1 MGRKALKR
9 LRKKRRTIKLRKAPA
24 QASPPVPPVD
34 LVRFM
39 MANNSASNNIAQNNH
54 EELLMMRMASEKK
67 NQEMES
73 YKRQIDMELQ
83 KQKDIIS
90 ERARLDKE
98 NKNMLSELKKQIE
111 SDKFMEDAT
120 RENND
125 VKNKLELQNVKH
137 EHKMNIQTQ
146 KNEVTEQEIQRQK
159 ELNKKQEE
167 NVKLKRE
174 LEIIKQKNNE
184 LNNQIKNN
192 DLYNN
197 NLQLKDEIKR
207 LKSENEAYDEL
218 IKTDEFV
225 KSADNHKKY
234 ILELEKQKFDSE
246 LKDQVYKK
254 RREVLLNYANI
265 PEISEE
271 QWTAMQNKL
280 KESIQS
286 SIVKEMEFK
295 KQQEEFNKKED
306 ETNHYKELLD
316 QQTKKMH
323 EAEIEKVRAE
333 KKIEKM
339 KNKSELADEMKEAIE
354 YEATQRMDIE
364 EINKKTDLAKK
375 AMEVYQESLAVNAQ
389 NKYIKDNGLKNA
401 KVLAEMKQKIVETE
415 YSNNAIKEYSDL
427 LDQLQKAEA
436 TNSVAAKMYNFT
448 DKFTDYRT
456 SVPAAKILIE
466 QMGYYNNSFDKRRNL
481 VDSLEARIAQNP
493 NVWSYMVKKYN
504 QLEDVRNHYSFQT
517 LPYLTEII
525 NNMDQT
531 INEFKENNWALS

>member
-24 QASPPVPPVD
+24 QASPPVD

-174 LEIIKQKNNE
+174 LEIIKQKNSE

-265 PEISEE
+265 PEISEK
-271 QWTAMQNKL
+271 QWTEMQNKL

-295 KQQEEFNKKED
+295 KQQEEFNKKEA

-333 KKIEKM
+333 KRLEKIN
-339 KNKSELADEMKEAIE
+339 NKSELADEMKEAIE

-375 AMEVYQESLAVNAQ
+375 AMEVYQESLVVNAQ

-401 KVLAEMKQKIVETE
+401 KELAEMKQKIVETE

-448 DKFTDYRT
+448 DNFTDYRT
-456 SVPAAKILIE
+456 GVPAAKILIE
-466 QMGYYNNSFDKRRNL
+466 QMGYYKNSFENRRNL

-493 NVWSYMVKKYN
+493 NVWSYMVKKHN
-504 QLEDVRNHYSFQT
+504 ELEDVRNHYSFQT

-525 NNMDQT
+525 NNMDKT

>member
-24 QASPPVPPVD
+24 QASPPVD

-174 LEIIKQKNNE
+174 LEIIKQKNSE

-265 PEISEE
+265 PEISEK
-271 QWTAMQNKL
+271 QWTEMQNKL
-280 KESIQS
+280 KQSIQS
-286 SIVKEMEFK
+286 SIVQEMEFK
-295 KQQEEFNKKED
+295 KQQEEFNKKEA

-333 KKIEKM
+333 KRLEKIN
-339 KNKSELADEMKEAIE
+339 NKSELADEMKEAIE

-375 AMEVYQESLAVNAQ
+375 AMEVYQESLVVNAQ

-401 KVLAEMKQKIVETE
+401 KELAEMKQKIVETE

-448 DKFTDYRT
+448 DNFTDYRT
-456 SVPAAKILIE
+456 GVPAAKTLIE
-466 QMGYYNNSFDKRRNL
+466 QMGYYKNSFENRRNL

-525 NNMDQT
+525 NNMDKT

>member
-24 QASPPVPPVD
+24 QASPPVD

-174 LEIIKQKNNE
+174 LEIIKQKNSE

-197 NLQLKDEIKR
+197 NLQLEDEIKR

-265 PEISEE
+265 PEISEK
-271 QWTAMQNKL
+271 QWTEMQNKL

-295 KQQEEFNKKED
+295 KQQEEFNKKEA

-333 KKIEKM
+333 KRLEKIN
-339 KNKSELADEMKEAIE
+339 NKSELADEMKEAIE

-364 EINKKTDLAKK
+364 EINKKTDLAKR
-375 AMEVYQESLAVNAQ
+375 AMEVYQESLVVNAQ

-401 KVLAEMKQKIVETE
+401 KELAEMKQKIVETE

-436 TNSVAAKMYNFT
+436 ANSVTAKMYNFT

-466 QMGYYNNSFDKRRNL
+466 QMGYYKNSFDKRRNL

-525 NNMDQT
+525 NNMDKT

>member
-24 QASPPVPPVD
+24 QASPPVD

-174 LEIIKQKNNE
+174 LEIIKQKNSE

-197 NLQLKDEIKR
+197 NLQLEDEIKR

-265 PEISEE
+265 PEISEK
-271 QWTAMQNKL
+271 QWTEMQNKL

-295 KQQEEFNKKED
+295 KQQEEFNKKEA

-333 KKIEKM
+333 KRLEKIN
-339 KNKSELADEMKEAIE
+339 NKSELADEMKEAIE

-375 AMEVYQESLAVNAQ
+375 AMEVYQESLVVNAQ

-401 KVLAEMKQKIVETE
+401 KELAEMKQKIVETE

-456 SVPAAKILIE
+456 GVPAAKILIE
-466 QMGYYNNSFDKRRNL
+466 QMGYYKNSFENKRKL

-493 NVWSYMVKKYN
+493 NVWSYMVKN
-504 QLEDVRNHYSFQT
+504 HNELEDVRNHYSFQT

-525 NNMDQT
+525 NNMDKT

>member
-24 QASPPVPPVD
+24 QASPPVD

-184 LNNQIKNN
+184 LNNQIKKN

-265 PEISEE
+265 PEISEK
-271 QWTAMQNKL
+271 QWTEMQNKL

-295 KQQEEFNKKED
+295 KQQEEFNKKEA

-333 KKIEKM
+333 KRLEKIN
-339 KNKSELADEMKEAIE
+339 NKSELADEMKEAIE

-375 AMEVYQESLAVNAQ
+375 AMEVYQESLVVNAQ

-401 KVLAEMKQKIVETE
+401 KELAEMKQKIVETE

-448 DKFTDYRT
+448 DNFTDYRT
-456 SVPAAKILIE
+456 GVPAAKILIE
-466 QMGYYNNSFDKRRNL
+466 QMGYYKNSFENRRKL

-493 NVWSYMVKKYN
+493 NVWSYMVKN
-504 QLEDVRNHYSFQT
+504 HNELEDVRNHYSFQT

-525 NNMDQT
+525 NNMDKT

>member
-24 QASPPVPPVD
+24 QASPPVD

-174 LEIIKQKNNE
+174 LEIIKQKNSE

-265 PEISEE
+265 PEISEK
-271 QWTAMQNKL
+271 QWTEMQNKL

-295 KQQEEFNKKED
+295 KQQEEFNKKEA

-333 KKIEKM
+333 KRLEKIN
-339 KNKSELADEMKEAIE
+339 NKSALADEMKEAIE

-375 AMEVYQESLAVNAQ
+375 AMEVYQESLVVNAQ

-401 KVLAEMKQKIVETE
+401 KELAEMKQKIVETE

-448 DKFTDYRT
+448 DNFTDYRT
-456 SVPAAKILIE
+456 GVPAAKILIE
-466 QMGYYNNSFDKRRNL
+466 QMGYYKNSFENKRKL

-504 QLEDVRNHYSFQT
+504 ELEDVRNHYSFQT

-525 NNMDQT
+525 NNMDKT

>member
-24 QASPPVPPVD
+24 QASPPVD

-174 LEIIKQKNNE
+174 LEIIKQKNSE

-265 PEISEE
+265 PEISEK

-295 KQQEEFNKKED
+295 KQQEEFNKKEA

-333 KKIEKM
+333 KRLEKIN
-339 KNKSELADEMKEAIE
+339 NKSELADEMKEAIE

-375 AMEVYQESLAVNAQ
+375 AMEVYQESLVVNAQ

-401 KVLAEMKQKIVETE
+401 KELAEMKQKIVETE

-456 SVPAAKILIE
+456 GVPAAKILIE
-466 QMGYYNNSFDKRRNL
+466 QMGYYKNSFDKRRNL

>member
-24 QASPPVPPVD
+24 QASPPVD

-174 LEIIKQKNNE
+174 LEIIKQKNSE

-197 NLQLKDEIKR
+197 NLQLEDEIKR

-265 PEISEE
+265 PEISEK
-271 QWTAMQNKL
+271 QWTEMQNKL

-295 KQQEEFNKKED
+295 KQQEEFNKKEA

-339 KNKSELADEMKEAIE
+339 KNKSELADEMKEALE

-375 AMEVYQESLAVNAQ
+375 AMEVYQESLVVNAQ

-401 KVLAEMKQKIVETE
+401 KELAEMKQKIVETE

-466 QMGYYNNSFDKRRNL
+466 QMGYYKNSFDKRRNL

-493 NVWSYMVKKYN
+493 NVWSYMVKN
-504 QLEDVRNHYSFQT
+504 HNELEDVRNHYSFQT

-525 NNMDQT
+525 NNMDKT

>member
-24 QASPPVPPVD
+24 QASPPVD

-265 PEISEE
+265 PEISEK
-271 QWTAMQNKL
+271 QWTEMQNKL

-295 KQQEEFNKKED
+295 KQQEEFNKKEA

-333 KKIEKM
+333 KRLEKIN
-339 KNKSELADEMKEAIE
+339 NKSALADEMKEAIE

-375 AMEVYQESLAVNAQ
+375 AMEVYQESLVVNAQ

-401 KVLAEMKQKIVETE
+401 KELAEMKQKIVETE

-448 DKFTDYRT
+448 DNFTDYRT
-456 SVPAAKILIE
+456 GVPAAKILIE
-466 QMGYYNNSFDKRRNL
+466 QMGYYKNSFENKRKL

-493 NVWSYMVKKYN
+493 NVWSYMVKN
-504 QLEDVRNHYSFQT
+504 HNELEDVRNHYSFQT

-525 NNMDQT
+525 NNMDKT

>member
-174 LEIIKQKNNE
+174 LEIIKQKNSE

-265 PEISEE
+265 PEISEK

-295 KQQEEFNKKED
+295 KQQEEFNKKEA

-333 KKIEKM
+333 KRLEKM
-339 KNKSELADEMKEAIE
+339 NNKSELADEMKEALE

-375 AMEVYQESLAVNAQ
+375 AMEVYQESLVVNAQ

-401 KVLAEMKQKIVETE
+401 KELAEMKQKIVETE

-456 SVPAAKILIE
+456 GVPAAKILIE
-466 QMGYYNNSFDKRRNL
+466 QMGYYKNSFENRRNL

-504 QLEDVRNHYSFQT
+504 ELEDVRNHYSFQT

-525 NNMDQT
+525 NNMDKT

>member
-24 QASPPVPPVD
+24 QASPPVD

-265 PEISEE
+265 PEISEK
-271 QWTAMQNKL
+271 QWTEMQNKL
-280 KESIQS
+280 KQSIQS
-286 SIVKEMEFK
+286 SIVQEMEFK
-295 KQQEEFNKKED
+295 KQQEEFNKKEA
-306 ETNHYKELLD
+306 ETNHYKELLE

-333 KKIEKM
+333 KRLEKIN
-339 KNKSELADEMKEAIE
+339 NKSELADEMKEAIE

-375 AMEVYQESLAVNAQ
+375 AMEVYQESLVVNAQ

-401 KVLAEMKQKIVETE
+401 KELAEMKQKIVETE

-456 SVPAAKILIE
+456 GVPAAKILIE

-493 NVWSYMVKKYN
+493 NVWSYMVKKHN
-504 QLEDVRNHYSFQT
+504 ELEDVRNHYSFQT

-525 NNMDQT
+525 NNMDKT

>member
-24 QASPPVPPVD
+24 QASPPVD

-265 PEISEE
+265 PEISEK
-271 QWTAMQNKL
+271 QWTEMQNKL

-295 KQQEEFNKKED
+295 KQQEEFNKKEA

-333 KKIEKM
+333 KRLEKIN
-339 KNKSELADEMKEAIE
+339 NKSELADEMKEAIE

-364 EINKKTDLAKK
+364 EINKKTDLAKR
-375 AMEVYQESLAVNAQ
+375 AMEVYQESLVVNAQ

-401 KVLAEMKQKIVETE
+401 KELAEMKQKIVETE

-436 TNSVAAKMYNFT
+436 ANSVAAKMYNFT

-466 QMGYYNNSFDKRRNL
+466 QMGYYKNSFDKRRNL

-493 NVWSYMVKKYN
+493 NVWSYMVKN
-504 QLEDVRNHYSFQT
+504 HNELEDVRNHYSFQT

-525 NNMDQT
+525 NNMDKT

>member
-174 LEIIKQKNNE
+174 LEIIKQKNSE

-265 PEISEE
+265 PEISEK
-271 QWTAMQNKL
+271 QWTEMQNKL
-280 KESIQS
+280 KQSIQS

-295 KQQEEFNKKED
+295 KQQEEFNKKEA
-306 ETNHYKELLD
+306 ETNHYKELLE

-333 KKIEKM
+333 KRLEKIN
-339 KNKSELADEMKEAIE
+339 NKSELADEMKEAIE

-375 AMEVYQESLAVNAQ
+375 AMEVYQESLVVNAQ

-401 KVLAEMKQKIVETE
+401 KELAEMKQKIVETE

-466 QMGYYNNSFDKRRNL
+466 QMGYYKNSFDKRRNL

-493 NVWSYMVKKYN
+493 NVWSYMVKN
-504 QLEDVRNHYSFQT
+504 HNELEDVRNHYSFQT

-525 NNMDQT
+525 NNMDKT

>member
-174 LEIIKQKNNE
+174 LEIIKQKNSE

-265 PEISEE
+265 PEISEK

-295 KQQEEFNKKED
+295 KQQEEFNKKEA

-333 KKIEKM
+333 KRLEKIN
-339 KNKSELADEMKEAIE
+339 NKSELADEMKEALE

-375 AMEVYQESLAVNAQ
+375 AMEVYQESLVVNAQ

-401 KVLAEMKQKIVETE
+401 KELAEMKQKIVETE

-448 DKFTDYRT
+448 DNFTDYRT
-456 SVPAAKILIE
+456 GVPAAKILIE
-466 QMGYYNNSFDKRRNL
+466 QMGYYKNSFENRRNL

-504 QLEDVRNHYSFQT
+504 ELEDVRNHYSFQT

-525 NNMDQT
+525 NNMDKT

>member
-24 QASPPVPPVD
+24 QASPPVD

-197 NLQLKDEIKR
+197 NLQLEDEIKR

-265 PEISEE
+265 PEISEK
-271 QWTAMQNKL
+271 QWTEMQNKL

-295 KQQEEFNKKED
+295 KQQEEFNKKEA

-333 KKIEKM
+333 KRLEKIN
-339 KNKSELADEMKEAIE
+339 NKSELADEMKEAIE

-364 EINKKTDLAKK
+364 EINKKTDLAKR
-375 AMEVYQESLAVNAQ
+375 AMEVYQESLVVNAQ

-401 KVLAEMKQKIVETE
+401 KELAEMKQKIVETE

-448 DKFTDYRT
+448 DNFTDYRT
-456 SVPAAKILIE
+456 GVPAAKILIE
-466 QMGYYNNSFDKRRNL
+466 QMGYYKNSFENKRKL

-493 NVWSYMVKKYN
+493 NVWSYMVKKHN
-504 QLEDVRNHYSFQT
+504 ELEDVRNHYSFQT

-525 NNMDQT
+525 NNMDKT

>member
-24 QASPPVPPVD
+24 QASPPVD

-265 PEISEE
+265 PEISEK
-271 QWTAMQNKL
+271 QWTEMQNKL

-295 KQQEEFNKKED
+295 KQQEEFNKKEA

-333 KKIEKM
+333 KRLEKIN
-339 KNKSELADEMKEAIE
+339 NKSELADEMKEAIE

-364 EINKKTDLAKK
+364 EINKKTDLAKR
-375 AMEVYQESLAVNAQ
+375 AMEVYQESLVVNAQ

-401 KVLAEMKQKIVETE
+401 KELAEMKQKIVETE

-448 DKFTDYRT
+448 DNFTDYRT
-456 SVPAAKILIE
+456 GVPAAKILIE
-466 QMGYYNNSFDKRRNL
+466 QMGYYKNSFENRRNL

-493 NVWSYMVKKYN
+493 NVWSYMVKKHN
-504 QLEDVRNHYSFQT
+504 ELEDVRNHYSFQT

-525 NNMDQT
+525 NNMDKT

>member
-174 LEIIKQKNNE
+174 LEIIKQKNSE

-265 PEISEE
+265 PEISEK

-295 KQQEEFNKKED
+295 KQQEEFNKKEA

-333 KKIEKM
+333 KRLEKIN
-339 KNKSELADEMKEAIE
+339 NKSELADEMKEAIE

-375 AMEVYQESLAVNAQ
+375 AMEVYQESLVVNAQ

-401 KVLAEMKQKIVETE
+401 KELAEMKQKIVETE

-456 SVPAAKILIE
+456 GVPAAKILIE
-466 QMGYYNNSFDKRRNL
+466 QMGYYKNSFENRRNL

-504 QLEDVRNHYSFQT
+504 ELEDVRNHYSFQT

-525 NNMDQT
+525 NNMDKT

>member
-24 QASPPVPPVD
+24 QASPPVD

-265 PEISEE
+265 PEISEK
-271 QWTAMQNKL
+271 QWTEMQNKL

-295 KQQEEFNKKED
+295 KQQEEFNKKEA

-333 KKIEKM
+333 KRLEKIN
-339 KNKSELADEMKEAIE
+339 NKSELADEMKEAIE

-375 AMEVYQESLAVNAQ
+375 AMEVYQESLVVNAQ

-401 KVLAEMKQKIVETE
+401 KELAEMKQKIVETE

-436 TNSVAAKMYNFT
+436 ANSVAAKMYNFT

-456 SVPAAKILIE
+456 GVPAAKILIE
-466 QMGYYNNSFDKRRNL
+466 QMGYYKNSFENRRKL

-493 NVWSYMVKKYN
+493 NVWSYMVKN
-504 QLEDVRNHYSFQT
+504 HNELEDVRNHYSFQT

-525 NNMDQT
+525 NNMDKT

>member
-24 QASPPVPPVD
+24 QASPPVD

-197 NLQLKDEIKR
+197 NLQLEDEIKR

-265 PEISEE
+265 PEITEE
-271 QWTAMQNKL
+271 QWTSMQNKL

-295 KQQEEFNKKED
+295 KQQEEFNKKEA

-333 KKIEKM
+333 KRLEKIN
-339 KNKSELADEMKEAIE
+339 NKSELADEMKEAIE

-375 AMEVYQESLAVNAQ
+375 AMEVYQESLVVNAQ

-401 KVLAEMKQKIVETE
+401 KELAEMKQKIVETE

-456 SVPAAKILIE
+456 GVPAAKILIE
-466 QMGYYNNSFDKRRNL
+466 QMGYYKNSFDKRRNL

-504 QLEDVRNHYSFQT
+504 KLEDVRNHYSFQT

>member
-24 QASPPVPPVD
+24 QASPPVD

-174 LEIIKQKNNE
+174 LEIIKQKNSE

-197 NLQLKDEIKR
+197 NLQLEDEIKR

-265 PEISEE
+265 PEISEK
-271 QWTAMQNKL
+271 QWTEMQNKL

-286 SIVKEMEFK
+286 SIVQEMEFK
-295 KQQEEFNKKED
+295 KQQEEFNKKEA

-333 KKIEKM
+333 KRLEKIN
-339 KNKSELADEMKEAIE
+339 NKSELADEMKEAIE

-364 EINKKTDLAKK
+364 EINKKTDLAKR
-375 AMEVYQESLAVNAQ
+375 AMEVYQESLVVNAQ

-401 KVLAEMKQKIVETE
+401 KELAEMKQKIVETE

-448 DKFTDYRT
+448 DNFTDYRT
-456 SVPAAKILIE
+456 GVPAAKILIE
-466 QMGYYNNSFDKRRNL
+466 QMGYYKNSFDKRRNL

-504 QLEDVRNHYSFQT
+504 ELEDVRNHYSFQT

-525 NNMDQT
+525 NNMDKT

>member
-24 QASPPVPPVD
+24 QASPPVD

-174 LEIIKQKNNE
+174 LEIIKQKNSE

-197 NLQLKDEIKR
+197 NLQLEDEIKR

-265 PEISEE
+265 PEISEK
-271 QWTAMQNKL
+271 QWTEMQNKL

-295 KQQEEFNKKED
+295 KQQEEFNKKEA

-333 KKIEKM
+333 KRLEKM
-339 KNKSELADEMKEAIE
+339 NNKSELADEMKEAIE

-364 EINKKTDLAKK
+364 EINKKTDLAKR
-375 AMEVYQESLAVNAQ
+375 AMEVYQESLVVNAQ

-401 KVLAEMKQKIVETE
+401 KELAEMKQKIVETE

-466 QMGYYNNSFDKRRNL
+466 QMGYYKNSFDKRRNL

-493 NVWSYMVKKYN
+493 NVWSYMVKN
-504 QLEDVRNHYSFQT
+504 HNELEDVRNHYSFQT

-531 INEFKENNWALS
+531 INEFKASNWPLS

>member
-24 QASPPVPPVD
+24 QASPPVD

-174 LEIIKQKNNE
+174 LEIIKQKNSE

-265 PEISEE
+265 PEISEK
-271 QWTAMQNKL
+271 QWTEMQNKL
-280 KESIQS
+280 KQSIQS
-286 SIVKEMEFK
+286 SIVQEMEFK
-295 KQQEEFNKKED
+295 KQQEEFNKKEA

-333 KKIEKM
+333 KRLEKIN
-339 KNKSELADEMKEAIE
+339 NKSELADEMKEALE

-375 AMEVYQESLAVNAQ
+375 AMEVYQESLVVNAQ

-401 KVLAEMKQKIVETE
+401 KELAEMKQKIVETE

-448 DKFTDYRT
+448 DNFTDYRT
-456 SVPAAKILIE
+456 GVPAAKILIE
-466 QMGYYNNSFDKRRNL
+466 QMGYYKNSFENRRKL

-531 INEFKENNWALS
+531 INEFKASNWPLS

>member
-24 QASPPVPPVD
+24 QASPPVD

-265 PEISEE
+265 PEITEE
-271 QWTAMQNKL
+271 QWTSMQNKL

-295 KQQEEFNKKED
+295 KQQEEFNKKEA

-333 KKIEKM
+333 KRLEKIN
-339 KNKSELADEMKEAIE
+339 NKSELADEMKEAIE

-375 AMEVYQESLAVNAQ
+375 AMEVYQESLVVNAQ

-401 KVLAEMKQKIVETE
+401 KELAEMKQKIVETE

-436 TNSVAAKMYNFT
+436 ANSVAAKMYNFT

-466 QMGYYNNSFDKRRNL
+466 QMGYYKNSFDKRRNL

-493 NVWSYMVKKYN
+493 NVWSYMVKN
-504 QLEDVRNHYSFQT
+504 HNELEDVRNHYSFQT

-525 NNMDQT
+525 NNMDKT

>member
-24 QASPPVPPVD
+24 QASPPVD

-174 LEIIKQKNNE
+174 LEIIKQKNSE

-265 PEISEE
+265 PEISEK
-271 QWTAMQNKL
+271 QWTEMQNKL

-295 KQQEEFNKKED
+295 KQQEEFNKKEA

-333 KKIEKM
+333 KRLEKIN
-339 KNKSELADEMKEAIE
+339 NKSELADEMKEAIE

-375 AMEVYQESLAVNAQ
+375 AMEVYQESLVVNAQ

-401 KVLAEMKQKIVETE
+401 KELAEMKQKIVETE

-456 SVPAAKILIE
+456 GVPAAKILIE

-493 NVWSYMVKKYN
+493 NVWSYMVKN
-504 QLEDVRNHYSFQT
+504 HNELEDVRNHYSFQT

>member
-24 QASPPVPPVD
+24 QASPPVD

-265 PEISEE
+265 PEISEK

-295 KQQEEFNKKED
+295 KQQEEFNKKEA

-333 KKIEKM
+333 KRLEKIN
-339 KNKSELADEMKEAIE
+339 NKSELADEMKEAIE

-375 AMEVYQESLAVNAQ
+375 AMEVYQESLVVNAQ

-401 KVLAEMKQKIVETE
+401 KELAEMKQKIVETE

-436 TNSVAAKMYNFT
+436 ANSVTAKMYNFT

-456 SVPAAKILIE
+456 GVPAAKILIE
-466 QMGYYNNSFDKRRNL
+466 QMGYYKNSFDKRRNL

-493 NVWSYMVKKYN
+493 NVWSYMVKKHN
-504 QLEDVRNHYSFQT
+504 ELEDVRNHYSFQT

-525 NNMDQT
+525 NNMDKT

>member
-24 QASPPVPPVD
+24 QASPPVD

-174 LEIIKQKNNE
+174 LEIIKQKNSE

-265 PEISEE
+265 PEISEK
-271 QWTAMQNKL
+271 QWTEMQNKL

-295 KQQEEFNKKED
+295 KQQEEFNKKEA

-333 KKIEKM
+333 KRLEKIN
-339 KNKSELADEMKEAIE
+339 NKSELADEMKEAIE

-375 AMEVYQESLAVNAQ
+375 AMEVYQESLVINAQ

-401 KVLAEMKQKIVETE
+401 KELAEMKQKIVETE

-456 SVPAAKILIE
+456 GVPAAKILIE

-493 NVWSYMVKKYN
+493 NVWSYMVKKHN
-504 QLEDVRNHYSFQT
+504 ELEDVRNHYSFQT

-525 NNMDQT
+525 NNMDKT

>member
-24 QASPPVPPVD
+24 QASPPVD

-197 NLQLKDEIKR
+197 NLQLEDEIKR

-265 PEISEE
+265 PEISEK
-271 QWTAMQNKL
+271 QWTEMQNKL

-295 KQQEEFNKKED
+295 KQQEEFNKKEA

-364 EINKKTDLAKK
+364 EINKKTDLAKR
-375 AMEVYQESLAVNAQ
+375 AMEVYQESLVVNAQ

-401 KVLAEMKQKIVETE
+401 KELAEMKQKIVETE

-448 DKFTDYRT
+448 DNFTDYRT
-456 SVPAAKILIE
+456 GVPAAKILIE
-466 QMGYYNNSFDKRRNL
+466 QMGYYKNSFDKRRNL

-504 QLEDVRNHYSFQT
+504 ELEDVRNHYSFQT

>member
-24 QASPPVPPVD
+24 QASPPVD

-174 LEIIKQKNNE
+174 LEIIKQKNSE

-265 PEISEE
+265 PEISEK
-271 QWTAMQNKL
+271 QWTEMQNKL

-295 KQQEEFNKKED
+295 KQQEEFNKKEA

-333 KKIEKM
+333 KRLEKIN
-339 KNKSELADEMKEAIE
+339 NKSELADEMKEAIE

-375 AMEVYQESLAVNAQ
+375 AMEVYQESLVVNAQ

-401 KVLAEMKQKIVETE
+401 KELAEMKQKIVETE

-448 DKFTDYRT
+448 DNFTDYRT
-456 SVPAAKILIE
+456 GVPAAKILIE
-466 QMGYYNNSFDKRRNL
+466 QMGYYKNSFENKRKL

-493 NVWSYMVKKYN
+493 NVWSYMVKKHN
-504 QLEDVRNHYSFQT
+504 ELEDVRNHYSFQT

-531 INEFKENNWALS
+531 INEFKASNWPLS

>member
-24 QASPPVPPVD
+24 QASPPVD

-174 LEIIKQKNNE
+174 LEIIKQKNSE

-197 NLQLKDEIKR
+197 NLQLEDEIKR

-265 PEISEE
+265 PEITEE

-286 SIVKEMEFK
+286 SIVQEMEFK
-295 KQQEEFNKKED
+295 KQQEEFNKKEA

-364 EINKKTDLAKK
+364 EINKKTDLAKR
-375 AMEVYQESLAVNAQ
+375 AMEVYQESLVVNAQ

-401 KVLAEMKQKIVETE
+401 KELAEMKQKIVETE

-448 DKFTDYRT
+448 DNFTDYRT
-456 SVPAAKILIE
+456 GVPAAKILIE
-466 QMGYYNNSFDKRRNL
+466 QMGYYKNSFENKRKL

-493 NVWSYMVKKYN
+493 NVWSYMVKN
-504 QLEDVRNHYSFQT
+504 HNELEDVRNHYSFQT

-531 INEFKENNWALS
+531 INEFKASNWPLS

>member
-24 QASPPVPPVD
+24 QASPPVD

-265 PEISEE
+265 PEISEK

-286 SIVKEMEFK
+286 SIVQEMEFK
-295 KQQEEFNKKED
+295 KQQEEFNKKEA

-333 KKIEKM
+333 KRLEKIN
-339 KNKSELADEMKEAIE
+339 NKSELADEMKEAIE

-364 EINKKTDLAKK
+364 EINKKTDLAKR
-375 AMEVYQESLAVNAQ
+375 AMEVYQESLVVNAQ

-401 KVLAEMKQKIVETE
+401 KELAEMKQKIVETE

-448 DKFTDYRT
+448 DNFTDYRT
-456 SVPAAKILIE
+456 GVPAAKILIE
-466 QMGYYNNSFDKRRNL
+466 QMGYYKNSFENKRKL

-493 NVWSYMVKKYN
+493 NVWSYMVKN
-504 QLEDVRNHYSFQT
+504 HNELEDVRNHYSFQT

-531 INEFKENNWALS
+531 INEFKASNWPLS

>member
-24 QASPPVPPVD
+24 QASPPVD

-174 LEIIKQKNNE
+174 LEIIKQKNSE

-265 PEISEE
+265 PEISEK
-271 QWTAMQNKL
+271 QWTEMQNKL
-280 KESIQS
+280 KQSIQS
-286 SIVKEMEFK
+286 SIVQEMEFK
-295 KQQEEFNKKED
+295 KQQEEFNKKEA

-333 KKIEKM
+333 KRLEKIN
-339 KNKSELADEMKEAIE
+339 NKSELADEMKEAIE

-375 AMEVYQESLAVNAQ
+375 AMEVYQESLVVNAQ

-401 KVLAEMKQKIVETE
+401 KELAEMKQKIVETE

-448 DKFTDYRT
+448 DNFTDYRT
-456 SVPAAKILIE
+456 GVPAAKILIE
-466 QMGYYNNSFDKRRNL
+466 QMGYYKNSFENKRKL

-493 NVWSYMVKKYN
+493 NVWSYMVKKHN
-504 QLEDVRNHYSFQT
+504 ELEDVRNHYSFQT

-531 INEFKENNWALS
+531 INEFKASNWPLS

>member
-24 QASPPVPPVD
+24 QASPPVD

-174 LEIIKQKNNE
+174 LEIIKQKNSE

-265 PEISEE
+265 PEISEK
-271 QWTAMQNKL
+271 QWTEMQNKL

-295 KQQEEFNKKED
+295 KQQEEFNKKEA

-333 KKIEKM
+333 KRLEKIN
-339 KNKSELADEMKEAIE
+339 NKSELADEMKEAIE

-375 AMEVYQESLAVNAQ
+375 AMEVYQESLVVNAQ

-401 KVLAEMKQKIVETE
+401 KELAEMKQKIVETE

-456 SVPAAKILIE
+456 GVPAAKILIE
-466 QMGYYNNSFDKRRNL
+466 QMGYYKNSFDKRRNL

-525 NNMDQT
+525 NNMDKT

>member
-24 QASPPVPPVD
+24 QASPPVD

-174 LEIIKQKNNE
+174 LEIIKQKNSE

-265 PEISEE
+265 PEISEK

-295 KQQEEFNKKED
+295 KQQEEFNKKEA

-333 KKIEKM
+333 KRLEKIN
-339 KNKSELADEMKEAIE
+339 NKSELADEMKEAIE

-375 AMEVYQESLAVNAQ
+375 AMEVYQESLVVNAQ

-401 KVLAEMKQKIVETE
+401 KELAEMKQKIVETE

-448 DKFTDYRT
+448 DNFTDYRT
-456 SVPAAKILIE
+456 GVPAAKILIE
-466 QMGYYNNSFDKRRNL
+466 QMGYYKNSFENRRKL

-493 NVWSYMVKKYN
+493 NVWSYMVKKHN
-504 QLEDVRNHYSFQT
+504 ELEDVRNHYSFQT

-525 NNMDQT
+525 NNMDKT

>member
-24 QASPPVPPVD
+24 QASPPVD

-174 LEIIKQKNNE
+174 LEIIKQKNSE

-197 NLQLKDEIKR
+197 NLQLEDEIKR

-265 PEISEE
+265 PEITEE
-271 QWTAMQNKL
+271 QWTSMQNKL

-295 KQQEEFNKKED
+295 KQQEEFNKKEA

-333 KKIEKM
+333 KRLEKIN
-339 KNKSELADEMKEAIE
+339 NKSELADEMKEAIE

-375 AMEVYQESLAVNAQ
+375 AMEVYQESLVVNAQ

-401 KVLAEMKQKIVETE
+401 KELAEMKQKIVETE

-466 QMGYYNNSFDKRRNL
+466 QMGYYKNSFDKRRNL

-493 NVWSYMVKKYN
+493 NVWSYMVKN
-504 QLEDVRNHYSFQT
+504 HNELEDVRNHYSFQT

-525 NNMDQT
+525 NNMDKT

>member
-24 QASPPVPPVD
+24 QASPPVD

-174 LEIIKQKNNE
+174 LEIIKQKNSE

-265 PEISEE
+265 PEISEK
-271 QWTAMQNKL
+271 QWTEMQNKL

-295 KQQEEFNKKED
+295 KQQEEFNKKEA

-333 KKIEKM
+333 KRLEKM
-339 KNKSELADEMKEAIE
+339 NNKSELADEMKEAIE

-375 AMEVYQESLAVNAQ
+375 AMEVYQESLVVNAQ

-401 KVLAEMKQKIVETE
+401 KELAEMKQKIVETE

-456 SVPAAKILIE
+456 GVPAAKILIE
-466 QMGYYNNSFDKRRNL
+466 QMGYYKNSFENRRKL

-493 NVWSYMVKKYN
+493 NVWSYMVKKHN
-504 QLEDVRNHYSFQT
+504 ELEDVRNHYSFQT

-525 NNMDQT
+525 NNMDKT

>member
-24 QASPPVPPVD
+24 QASPPVD

-265 PEISEE
+265 PEISEK
-271 QWTAMQNKL
+271 QWTEMQNKL

-295 KQQEEFNKKED
+295 KQQEEFNKKEA

-333 KKIEKM
+333 KRLEKIN
-339 KNKSELADEMKEAIE
+339 NKSELADEMKEAIE

-375 AMEVYQESLAVNAQ
+375 AMEVYQESLVVNAQ
-389 NKYIKDNGLKNA
+389 NEYIKDNGLKNA
-401 KVLAEMKQKIVETE
+401 KELAEMKQKIVETE

-436 TNSVAAKMYNFT
+436 ANSVAAKMYNFT

-466 QMGYYNNSFDKRRNL
+466 QMGYYKNSFDKRRNL

-493 NVWSYMVKKYN
+493 NVWSYMVKKHN
-504 QLEDVRNHYSFQT
+504 ELEDVRNHYSFQT

-525 NNMDQT
+525 NNMDKT

>member
-24 QASPPVPPVD
+24 QASPPVD

-265 PEISEE
+265 PEISEK

-295 KQQEEFNKKED
+295 KQQEEFNKKEA

-364 EINKKTDLAKK
+364 EINKKTDLAKR
-375 AMEVYQESLAVNAQ
+375 AMEVYQESLVVNAQ

-401 KVLAEMKQKIVETE
+401 KELAEMKQKIVETE

-448 DKFTDYRT
+448 DNFTDYRT
-456 SVPAAKILIE
+456 GVPAAKILIE
-466 QMGYYNNSFDKRRNL
+466 QMGYYKNSFDKRRNL

-493 NVWSYMVKKYN
+493 NVWSYMVKKHN
-504 QLEDVRNHYSFQT
+504 ELEDVRNHYSFQT

-525 NNMDQT
+525 NNMDKT

>member
-24 QASPPVPPVD
+24 QASPPVD

-197 NLQLKDEIKR
+197 NLQLEDEIKR

-265 PEISEE
+265 PEISEK
-271 QWTAMQNKL
+271 QWTEMQNKL

-286 SIVKEMEFK
+286 SIVQEMEFK
-295 KQQEEFNKKED
+295 KQQEEFNKKEA

-333 KKIEKM
+333 KRLEKIN
-339 KNKSELADEMKEAIE
+339 NKSALADEMKEAVE

-375 AMEVYQESLAVNAQ
+375 AMEVYQESLVVNAQ

-401 KVLAEMKQKIVETE
+401 KELAEMKQKIVETE

-448 DKFTDYRT
+448 DNFTDYRT
-456 SVPAAKILIE
+456 GVPAAKILIE
-466 QMGYYNNSFDKRRNL
+466 QMGYYKNSFENRRNL

-493 NVWSYMVKKYN
+493 NVWSYMVKN
-504 QLEDVRNHYSFQT
+504 HNELEDVRNHYSFQT

-525 NNMDQT
+525 NNMDKT

>member
-24 QASPPVPPVD
+24 QASPPVD

-174 LEIIKQKNNE
+174 LEIIKQKNSE

-265 PEISEE
+265 PEISEK
-271 QWTAMQNKL
+271 QWTEMQNKL

-295 KQQEEFNKKED
+295 KQQEEFNKKEA

-333 KKIEKM
+333 KRLEKIN
-339 KNKSELADEMKEAIE
+339 NKSELADEMKEAIE

-364 EINKKTDLAKK
+364 EINKKTDLAKR
-375 AMEVYQESLAVNAQ
+375 AMEVYQESLVVNAQ

-401 KVLAEMKQKIVETE
+401 KELAEMKQKIVETE

-448 DKFTDYRT
+448 DNFTDYRT
-456 SVPAAKILIE
+456 GVPAAKILIE
-466 QMGYYNNSFDKRRNL
+466 QMGYYKNSFENRRKL

-504 QLEDVRNHYSFQT
+504 ELEDVRNHYSFQT

-531 INEFKENNWALS
+531 INEFKASNWPLS

>member
-24 QASPPVPPVD
+24 QASPPVD

-174 LEIIKQKNNE
+174 LEIIKQKNSE

-197 NLQLKDEIKR
+197 NLQLEDEIKR

-265 PEISEE
+265 PEISEK
-271 QWTAMQNKL
+271 QWTEMQNKL

-295 KQQEEFNKKED
+295 KQQEEFNKKEA

-333 KKIEKM
+333 KRLEKIN
-339 KNKSELADEMKEAIE
+339 NKSELADEMKEAIE

-375 AMEVYQESLAVNAQ
+375 AMEVYQESLVVNAQ

-401 KVLAEMKQKIVETE
+401 KELAEMKQKIVETE

-448 DKFTDYRT
+448 DNFTDYRT
-456 SVPAAKILIE
+456 GVPAAKILIE
-466 QMGYYNNSFDKRRNL
+466 QMGYYKNSFENKRKL

-493 NVWSYMVKKYN
+493 NVWSYMVKN
-504 QLEDVRNHYSFQT
+504 HNELEDVRNHYSFQT

-531 INEFKENNWALS
+531 INEFKASNWPLS